1 MVQTLF
7 GKDIAF
13 SLRTFRFIDAQ
24 SSADDQEQT
33 ITCQLY
39 LEPADQVPEEQAAD
53 CTCFDEDDCAAEPYC
68 IEVIPEGNGGDE
80 LLILQNDQVRLT
92 IPDHPDFTETQTV
105 CFDSFD
111 LENDI
116 FEIRHN
122 GPTTKDGVSIH
133 VNLNYQDVTTQLLFG
148 PNADLDF
155 ITLDASSGPS
165 SIDGWYCKPEHE
177 AAGTVKIQ
185 NNAIIESSCVSPTD
199 PSLVWLPYC
208 IEVSPEGN
216 GGDEILILQNDQ
228 VRLTI
233 PDYFTETQTVC
244 FNSYNLE
251 NDIFEIRHNGP
262 NDGVSIHVNLNHGD
276 VTTQLLFGPNAD
288 LDFITMDALLN
299 GGATLM
305 AVDGWY
311 CKPEHEAT
319 GTIKIQNNAIIE
331 SSCVSP
337 ADPSLVWLP

>member
-92 IPDHPDFTETQTV
+92 IPD
-105 CFDSFD
+105 
-111 LENDI
+111 
-116 FEIRHN
+116 
-122 GPTTKDGVSIH
+122 
-133 VNLNYQDVTTQLLFG
+133 
-148 PNADLDF
+148 
-155 ITLDASSGPS
+155 
-165 SIDGWYCKPEHE
+165 
-177 AAGTVKIQ
+177 
-185 NNAIIESSCVSPTD
+185 
-199 PSLVWLPYC
+199 
-208 IEVSPEGN
+208 
-216 GGDEILILQNDQ
+216 
-228 VRLTI
+228 
-233 PDYFTETQTVC
+233 YFTETQTVC

-305 AVDGWY
+305 SVDGWY
-311 CKPEHEAT
+311 CRPEHEAT